1 MAKTK
6 KEKSIEQMLDEALV
20 KENGWPYR
28 IPDNWLWTYPT
39 SISNQIRGVTYKKKD
54 ASDIQEDNMYLILR
68 GGNIQNGALMIDQDC
83 IYVASK
89 FVSEAQQLA
98 IGDVVIVASSG
109 SKLVVGK
116 AAQIMNPKHKT
127 SFGAFLT
134 LLRPN
139 QEINSEYFGWFFQTK
154 EYRDAISNFAQGIN
168 INNIKREH
176 FESLYFPLPPLEEQK
191 RIVKKLSS
199 MLAKL
204 KEARELVQE
213 AKDSFE
219 NRRAAI
225 LNKAFT
231 GELTKKWREDNPAIE
246 DVRFYLENI
255 ENEIKKVAK
264 KSKKEKGLIVEG
276 YKIPNSWQWRK
287 LDDLSF
293 LITKGASPKWQGIN
307 YTNDKN
313 QTLFV
318 TSENVG
324 SGHLILD
331 KEKYVESKFDA
342 KQKRSILKLGD
353 VLLNIVGASIGRA
366 AVFDIEKKS
375 NINQAVA
382 LIRLADKKFN
392 RFLNY
397 LLNSEFAKNYYSQN
411 KVDVARANLSLSDVA
426 NIPIPLPP
434 LEEQK
439 EIVRIL
445 DRILCKED
453 KSKEL
458 IDLEEHIDLLEKSI
472 LSKAFRGE
480 LGTNNPEDE
489 PAIKLLEKALQSKK
503 LTPAKPKTRRKGI
516 TGRQIIST
524 SLDEFSENAQALLKD
539 IKRLFGN
546 TDFNTEKLR
555 DKSNLPYEDFKNS
568 LFELLESKLTMEFDE
583 NEEVITYQL
592 KK

>member
-1 MAKTK
+1 MAKSK

-204 KEARELVQE
+204 KEARELIQE

-231 GELTKKWREDNPAIE
+231 GELTKKWRYENSITDRPSLKTS
-246 DVRFYLENI
+246 LETI
-255 ENEIKKVAK
+255 P
-264 KSKKEKGLIVEG
+264 
-276 YKIPNSWQWRK
+276 YKIPDQWK
-287 LDDLSF
+287 WVF
-293 LITKGASPKWQGIN
+293 LKEVSDKIQYGAAIGPDGTVFLANGPEGLIAYTYSG
-307 YTNDKN
+307 YTN
-313 QTLFV
+313 
-318 TSENVG
+318 
-324 SGHLILD
+324 I
-331 KEKYVESKFDA
+331 
-342 KQKRSILKLGD
+342 
-353 VLLNIVGASIGRA
+353 
-366 AVFDIEKKS
+366 
-375 NINQAVA
+375 
-382 LIRLADKKFN
+382 
-392 RFLNY
+392 
-397 LLNSEFAKNYYSQN
+397 
-411 KVDVARANLSLSDVA
+411 
-426 NIPIPLPP
+426 
-434 LEEQK
+434 
-439 EIVRIL
+439 
-445 DRILCKED
+445 
-453 KSKEL
+453 
-458 IDLEEHIDLLEKSI
+458 
-472 LSKAFRGE
+472 
-480 LGTNNPEDE
+480 TNE
-489 PAIKLLEKALQSKK
+489 
-503 LTPAKPKTRRKGI
+503 
-516 TGRQIIST
+516 
-524 SLDEFSENAQALLKD
+524 
-539 IKRLFGN
+539 
-546 TDFNTEKLR
+546 
-555 DKSNLPYEDFKNS
+555 
-568 LFELLESKLTMEFDE
+568 
-583 NEEVITYQL
+583 
-592 KK
+592 